1 MGKGFSHTKYFC
13 TKGATQTM
21 SAVPQMHELHV
32 STFHR
37 SAAAP
42 LQLRRP
48 VPVRRNTSH
57 VLHIFHHVYH
67 HFQLRCF
74 QVKSSLMKDAMS
86 QSLIEQGFSG
96 DIVLDYLDVDT
107 DPMEK
112 FESGYPYRP
121 LVET

>member
-1 MGKGFSHTKYFC
+1 MFIIIY
-13 TKGATQTM
+13 
-21 SAVPQMHELHV
+21 
-32 STFHR
+32 
-37 SAAAP
+37 
-42 LQLRRP
+42 
-48 VPVRRNTSH
+48 
-57 VLHIFHHVYH
+57 
-67 HFQLRCF
+67 FQLRCSKFSGPSSHFSKITLFQKAF